1 MREALE
7 SLHACELTGPLDE
20 LADVLVTISGSL
32 GRLNRAL
39 GNGSNGAEHQGEL
52 ATIDRGFS
60 RSIALTRTIR
70 ERLQARRRRGEYA
83 SASHVARE
91 VVGTLQTVVPENLF
105 LSLQCP
111 PGPAIVAADRGDL
124 RRLVAALME
133 SGIEAC
139 AKGGDG
145 GGKIALEVSEVGP
158 RSAGQRAVHIDLRCS
173 NAVEDSDARVASART
188 IARGLGGTLTLR
200 EAPRGNTL
208 MSVALPCGL

>member
-20 LADVLVTISGSL
+20 LADVLVTLSGSL

-39 GNGSNGAEHQGEL
+39 GNGAEHQGEL
-52 ATIDRGFS
+52 AMIDRGFS

-70 ERLQARRRRGEYA
+70 ECLQARRRRGEYA

-91 VVGTLQTVVPENLF
+91 VVGTLQIVVPENLF
-105 LSLQCP
+105 ISLQCP

-139 AKGGDG
+139 RE
-145 GGKIALEVSEVGP
+145 GGKIGLEVSEVGA

-173 NAVEDSDARVASART
+173 SAVDENDTRVAGARS
-188 IARGLGGTLTLR
+188 IARELGGTLTLR
-200 EAPRGNTL
+200 EALRGTL
-208 MSVALPCGL
+208 ISVVLACGL